1 MKVEKFQ
8 KALSMWLVE
17 KKTKNYLQARKQIL
31 CIQHF
36 LDPYLKKKDFNPPVF
51 NLNFEGPNFFLF
63 LNDAVLNKL

>member
-17 KKTKNYLQARKQIL
+17 KKTKNYLHARKQIL

-36 LDPYLKKKDFNPPVF
+36 LDPYLKKEKFLTPP
-51 NLNFEGPNFFLF
+51 FLT
-63 LNDAVLNKL
+63 